1 MIVSSHPLTLTMET
15 SPPPS
20 YTFPALFPSGESL
33 GVSRDKVWGKLRQA
47 PKQVPG
53 AGSGQ
58 AARVDIV
65 VAVRKVAEL
74 CPTA

>member
-1 MIVSSHPLTLTMET
+1 MET

-20 YTFPALFPSGESL
+20 YTFPALFLSGESL
-33 GVSRDKVWGKLRQA
+33 GVSRDIVWGK
-47 PKQVPG
+47 VPG

-58 AARVDIV
+58 AARVDVV

-74 CPTA
+74 CPVA